1 MIWYKRGHKMIT
13 VKEYRGHI
21 RNWEALCAKL
31 KIDPTLSREE
41 REPEILKKAYE
52 TWGGERAE
60 YRREI

>member
-1 MIWYKRGHKMIT
+1 MIT

-21 RNWEALCAKL
+21 RNWEALCVKL

-52 TWGGERAE
+52 TWGC
-60 YRREI
+60 EIDVYKRQTKVQEKTKV